1 MPLKGGIGNWIKD
14 FKKSDAPQFKGKS
27 DEKKRDMA
35 IAAYLDAKEEYRE
48 KSGTRNI
55 HEISKG
61 LAGRYIKKRAG
72 DDMPHAGAMM
82 NDPHDAKRR
91 KKGVRDYVK
100 MQKGIKTAVNKLTGH
115 PMALVPAKEENAYM
129 VAKMARQS
137 DDNLK
142 SMMKKTRDAEKKDP
156 NMSSL
161 MSDHI
166 SKEMKKRG
174 MKESTSLSKLKKYLN
189 RS

>member
-48 KSGTRNI
+48 ESGTRNI
-55 HEISKG
+55 HEISKD
-61 LAGRYIKKRAG
+61 LAAKYIKKRA
-72 DDMPHAGAMM
+72 DDLPHAGYMM
-82 NDPHDAKRR
+82 NDPHSKKRR

-100 MQKGIKTAVNKLTGH
+100 MQKGIKTAVNKLTGKA
-115 PMALVPAKEENAYM
+115 MVPATEENAYM

-142 SMMKKTRDAEKKDP
+142 SMMSKMQDNKKKDP
-156 NMSSL
+156 NTSSQ
-161 MSDHI
+161 MIDHI

-174 MKESTSLSKLKKYLN
+174 MKESTTLSRLKMYLN